1 MRRLGRSA
9 RAHWVLSALTSA
21 GLLSASVVLPVG
33 CARSARD
40 LTLESLT
47 SEELALPVVTV
58 AETGSGQQM
67 LGRGATRP
75 VEPTRKKGNWVSRLF
90 QNSSKSRAQDPFLDG
105 PAPQTGPANSGVAA
119 SGQPS
124 GERPTDSTTSQS
136 SVRQT
141 SGARRP
147 TANEIASGS
156 TRPDVETAPQL
167 ARSPYAPLPGPRGGG
182 RPAKARLLPEPVTET
197 ASTPELEAE
206 RSRPVAGSIRELPES
221 PDIEERVGTA
231 QVETNSS
238 DQPAPTES
246 PAESAFARVIPED
259 STPSSAVV
267 NNQSAEDVP
276 LERPVRGE
284 ALTAA
289 EASPSDANE
298 VPQRDLRTNAGSVRG
313 TESTALRE
321 SLRLRLQYLA
331 REANEAERRG
341 NRIEAVRLWEMA
353 ARIDA
358 AEPGLWPDDRAKP
371 WERVAALTAPKDRI
385 ARARVSSEGKPGHP
399 SVREDVVDLRDRDGR
414 RRTLSAG
421 PSLEAPAPTRTV
433 ARVAPEPDMEPRRD
447 AGRNAVAEQSNSAP
461 VLTVPTREP
470 GAGGQARVRE
480 IPAENEPEVATT
492 TTVRESNAPSQTPER
507 VAATPRRAA
516 PQGTAQATAAAP
528 VGSRREVTKANGPR
542 LNSAPGNET
551 TRNGTP
557 GHATPA
563 VAKSPQAAPGGRA
576 RVRPSAAQAAGNPVR
591 LAGSSEA
598 DPVSPSRDVV
608 ERIERTPGNA
618 TMPPEPSRAV
628 TSREGTRRQRIDP
641 QVASNVARADAI
653 TAKAAERQM
662 ERAKVELLAAPPR
675 IDPRETARIAAERAA
690 QRELDE
696 RLRLEAEKAEADARF
711 AGPLIRANGAA
722 AVEPVAGTELRP
734 GQSPAV
740 RSNPGPIVIAA
751 APASAPAQTPP
762 ASTPAVTPPSTPTP
776 QASATPSPDVTPP
789 KLNAPAASEV
799 ATSASAAASAPALS
813 PVPSPVEPAPA
824 PTLTPAPALTPPATT
839 APAPASAPAPDLVA
853 SAAGPTLLAPP
864 AAAPE
869 AAASQPAATIAAP
882 VAAAPATGTESA
894 EPAGDEPEGDLPT
907 ALSWRQFWV
916 PIGGLVTGLVG
927 LVGLGLWN
935 VVERRHYQ
943 AGKRPPIA
951 RTAKA
956 TLAK

>member
-90 QNSSKSRAQDPFLDG
+90 QTSSKSRSQDPFLDG
-105 PAPQTGPANSGVAA
+105 PAPQANVANSGALA
-119 SGQPS
+119 SGQS
-124 GERPTDSTTSQS
+124 TGERSSDSAASQS
-136 SVRQT
+136 SVRQA
-141 SGARRP
+141 SAARRP

-156 TRPDVETAPQL
+156 TRPNAETAPQL

-182 RPAKARLLPEPVTET
+182 QAAKSRLLPEPETET

-206 RSRPVAGSIRELPES
+206 RSRAVAGPIRELPES
-221 PDIEERVGTA
+221 ADFEEPVGSERVGSDLVGTEMA
-231 QVETNSS
+231 GANSAEE
-238 DQPAPTES
+238 PAPTES

-259 STPSSAVV
+259 STSSNAVA
-267 NNQSAEDVP
+267 SD
-276 LERPVRGE
+276 RS
-284 ALTAA
+284 A
-289 EASPSDANE
+289 EASE
-298 VPQRDLRTNAGSVRG
+298 VPQRDLRTNAGSVPG

-358 AEPGLWPDDRAKP
+358 AEPGLWPDDLAKP
-371 WERVAALTAPKDRI
+371 WERVAALTAPKERI

-414 RRTLSAG
+414 RRPLNAG

-433 ARVAPEPDMEPRRD
+433 ARVAPEPEVEPRQDEGRD
-447 AGRNAVAEQSNSAP
+447 AGREDVAERSGSAP

-470 GAGGQARVRE
+470 IAGGQARVRE
-480 IPAENEPEVATT
+480 IPTEDGPEVATT
-492 TTVRESNAPSQTPER
+492 TNPRESASQPQTPVR

-516 PQGTAQATAAAP
+516 PQGTAQTTKAATEP
-528 VGSRREVTKANGPR
+528 VGARREVTKVDGQRQKSAKGTGAR
-542 LNSAPGNET
+542 GNSAT
-551 TRNGTP
+551 

-563 VAKSPQAAPGGRA
+563 VAKAPQAAPAGRA
-576 RVRPSAAQAAGNPVR
+576 RVRSSAAQAAGNPVR

-598 DPVSPSRDVV
+598 EPVSPSRDVV

-618 TMPPEPSRAV
+618 TMPPEPTRAV
-628 TSREGTRRQRIDP
+628 TNRDGTRRQRIDP

-690 QRELDE
+690 QKELAE

-751 APASAPAQTPP
+751 APAAGTAQASSS
-762 ASTPAVTPPSTPTP
+762 ASTPAPASPPTP
-776 QASATPSPDVTPP
+776 APQIAATPAPTPDVAPP
-789 KLNAPAASEV
+789 KL
-799 ATSASAAASAPALS
+799 SAPATS
-813 PVPSPVEPAPA
+813 EPPAATIPAPSPVLGPTEPAPA
-824 PTLTPAPALTPPATT
+824 PTLTPAPAPVTGPE
-839 APAPASAPAPDLVA
+839 LVA

-864 AAAPE
+864 AATVPTPAPAPE
-869 AAASQPAATIAAP
+869 AAASQPAATT
-882 VAAAPATGTESA
+882 AAPAPAAPAAGTEPA
-894 EPAGDEPEGDLPT
+894 EPASDEPEGDLPT

-916 PIGGLVTGLVG
+916 PIGGLVTGLLG